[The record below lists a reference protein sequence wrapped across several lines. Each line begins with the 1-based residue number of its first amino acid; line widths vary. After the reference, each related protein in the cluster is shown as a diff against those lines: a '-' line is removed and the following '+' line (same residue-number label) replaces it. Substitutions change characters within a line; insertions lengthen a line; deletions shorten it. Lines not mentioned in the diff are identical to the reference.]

1 MWVRGCDDEQQSH
14 NSRCKEQAVGADGA
28 MRWRGR
34 PNATMRDLI
43 LAIRMDEANHR
54 DVNHTFA
61 ALKPNDS
68 YDTNPMVNS
77 H

>member
-1 MWVRGCDDEQQSH
+1 MVACSILSHPRLGPIQVRPAIDAEH
-14 NSRCKEQAVGADGA
+14 AR
-28 MRWRGR
+28 RGR
-34 PNATMRDLI
+34 PDATMRDLI

-61 ALKPNDS
+61 GLKPND
-68 YDTNPMVNS
+68 TNPMLKS